1 MKNSITVNFMPMN
14 IGIVGLF
21 IGFFFVLGFG
31 AANVF
36 SQIGKQETAFGEQ
49 GTIFIAPNTITDN
62 DPTSFKR
69 LISLG
74 TGTKNLYDRR
84 TDAWSDIDVH
94 IFTAEFN
101 DTSNKIEVRVNG
113 EFDAKTAS
121 KEADKHLRAV
131 GQLPFVLKEKLKTV
145 SIHKGNSDYGGGGF
159 DLLIHTGRTAE
170 YVEKGILT
178 ETLIHETVHA
188 VFDDAYANDEKWKAA
203 QKKDSVFISDYARD
217 NPDREDLAESF
228 LPFLMVK
235 YRPDRIDKK
244 MKDLIERTIPNRIA
258 FLDSLNLDMQPFNKP
273 VLSVSQTNSCGNE
286 LTLRSKESVVKSLFT
301 LTNQSKSSI
310 VLYWINFEGERVKH
324 ADIEPNAQVEH
335 KTFLTH
341 PWVVTDSNGKCL
353 RIFEAPGDIIIK

>member
-1 MKNSITVNFMPMN
+1 MPMN

-36 SQIGKQETAFGEQ
+36 SQTGKQGTAFGQQ
-49 GTIFIAPNTITDN
+49 GTIFIAPDTITDN

-74 TGTKNLYDRR
+74 TGKKNLYDRR

-101 DTSNKIEVRVNG
+101 DTIHKIEVRVNAA
-113 EFDAKTAS
+113 EFDSQTAGR
-121 KEADKHLRAV
+121 EADKHLRAV
-131 GQLPFVLKEKLKTV
+131 GQLPLVLKEKLKTV
-145 SIHKGNSDYGGGGF
+145 SIHKGNNDYGGGGF

-170 YVEKGILT
+170 YVESGILP

-188 VFDDAYANDEKWKAA
+188 VFDDAYAKDEKWKAA

-228 LPFLMVK
+228 VPFLMVK

-258 FLDSLNLDMQPFNKP
+258 FLDSLNLDMKPFNKP
-273 VLSVSQTNSCGNE
+273 VADVSKTDSCGSE
-286 LTLRSKESVVKSLFT
+286 STLSSKESVVKSLFT
-301 LTNQSKSSI
+301 LINQSKMSI
-310 VLYWINFEGERVKH
+310 VLFWINFEGERVKH
-324 ADIEPNAQVEH
+324 ADIKPNSQVEH
-335 KTFLTH
+335 ETFLTH
-341 PWVVTDSNGKCL
+341 SWVVTDSSGKCL
-353 RIFEAPGDIIIK
+353 RIFEAPGDITIK